1 MESYTFEFKLSK
13 AIKDF
18 FFTLV
23 FCAFIAVFLHFV
35 DVGKP
40 LRITLIISYSIGI
53 CIHLAIVSTLFSIKP
68 KGKETVWVIVV
79 LGAVLGNI
87 VGLSL
92 GVFLAD
98 TLLGSDIGFQQ
109 ATFLKNAT
117 YGVVF
122 GAAISFFFWSRGRL
136 STTKVQIQEEKI
148 KRISS
153 EKAAMEAHLRL
164 LQAQIEPHFLFN
176 TLSNIYSLMDSDPA
190 RAKAMLLDLNH
201 YLRNTL
207 KQTREEETTLGREM
221 EVVSAYL
228 KIFKIRLGDRLQYS
242 VALPQALDKV
252 PFPPMLLQPL
262 VENAVIHGIEPS
274 ENGGR
279 ITIRAQQTNG
289 MLRVEVTDTGN
300 GFSGSPGSGVGIT
313 NVRERLQLLF
323 GKGACLSLNENQP
336 RGVTAVIEIPDENS
350 L

>member
-1 MESYTFEFKLSK
+1 MATYSFEFKFAK
-13 AIKDF
+13 AAKDF

-23 FCAFIAVFLHFV
+23 FCALIALFLYFI

-40 LRITLIISYSIGI
+40 FRVSLIFSYTIGI
-53 CIHLAIVSTLFSIKP
+53 CIHLAIISTLFSIKP
-68 KGKETVWVIVV
+68 KSNGTIWAIVV

-92 GVFLAD
+92 GIFLVD
-98 TLLGSDIGFQQ
+98 VLLHYHIGFEQS
-109 ATFLKNAT
+109 ASFKNASF
-117 YGVVF
+117 GVVF
-122 GAAISFFFWSRGRL
+122 GVAISFFFWSRGRL
-136 STTKVQIQEEKI
+136 SATKVQMQEEKI

-176 TLSNIYSLMDSDPA
+176 TLSNIHSLMDSDPTM
-190 RAKAMLLDLNH
+190 AKAMLLDLNQ

-207 KQTREEETTLGREM
+207 KQTRVDETTLGREM

-228 KIFKIRLGDRLQYS
+228 KIFKIRLGDRLQFT
-242 VALPQALDKV
+242 VELPQELEKK

-274 ENGGR
+274 ENGGC
-279 ITIRAQQTNG
+279 ISIRAQQAGG
-289 MLRVEVTDTGN
+289 MLRVEVSDTGRGFGGDPGN
-300 GFSGSPGSGVGIT
+300 GIGISS
-313 NVRERLQLLF
+313 VRERLELLF
-323 GKGACLSLNENQP
+323 GQGARLQLDEKQS
-336 RGVTAVIEIPDENS
+336 RGITAVIEIPDENS
-350 L
+350 R